1 MKNYVVKYAPA
12 QKYLKIELG
21 KANDKFEDYLTDDI
35 SKAVRFTLLSSLE
48 QIAEWMRTRELGPL
62 NTKSELFLQKI
73 FLQCSF
79 EEVEDPDT
87 PEFLERV
94 RQFEEATRIRQ

>member
-1 MKNYVVKYAPA
+1 MKNHVVKYSPA
-12 QKYLKIELG
+12 QKYLIVEIG
-21 KANDKFEDYLTDDI
+21 KPKEKLEDYLTDDI
-35 SKAVRFTLLSSLE
+35 SKAARFGCKPALE

-62 NTKSELFLQKI
+62 NTKSELFLKKI
-73 FLQCSF
+73 FLDCTF
-79 EEVEDPDT
+79 EDVEDPDT

>member
-1 MKNYVVKYAPA
+1 MKNYVVKYAPE

-35 SKAVRFTLLSSLE
+35 SRAVRFNLLSSLE
-48 QIAEWMRTRELGPL
+48 QMAEWTRSRDLGPL
-62 NTKSELFLQKI
+62 NTKSEYFLRKI
-73 FLQCSF
+73 FLQGSF
-79 EEVEDPDT
+79 VEVEDQDT

-94 RQFEEATRIRQ
+94 RQFEEASHIRQ